1 VTTIW
6 DGQEALTVEH
16 AVTVSARTDGVAF
29 GDSHGG
35 ANTSTAAGYVLA
47 EREFMTS
54 FYLVIRGATVE
65 HVGVGLYVE
74 LSEGAVAD
82 VGNRPMNLAT
92 AAVGPNVHPAVV
104 DADAAALL

>member
-1 VTTIW
+1 MTTIW

-16 AVTVSARTDGVAF
+16 AVSVSARTDGVAF

-35 ANTSTAAGYVLA
+35 ANTS
-47 EREFMTS
+47 TS